1 LYNTFP
7 KTDEEKE
14 LWFRAEMNYRQ
25 FKSLSYKL
33 ENSDIENEILN
44 NQYFIQKVSKSAN
57 LNLSEVNQWL
67 KNAWN
72 TESVLIRN
80 IDIIENTNQSFCMQW
95 AFPQAYYS
103 VFGTT
108 LAKFK
113 AIGMTE
119 SSHTSVLK
127 KYGSLMLEGKLPE
140 SISISCNGI
149 AKNLVFENIDVPKKI
164 DSYMDLDLNNNATID
179 NHICQFLKATRLLR
193 LKEKAPNMGFK
204 KPNGEKRKNLNDELW
219 TKVSNS
225 IGNTTIFDFLYRKR
239 IKGNYQDIETYNS
252 SYFKGKEVL
261 ESLISVIDRINMVNE
276 VYTCKAIGKD
286 NYNTFVER
294 QLKLVQNDKLTN
306 RLRTTN
312 LIIEAL

>member
-1 LYNTFP
+1 
-7 KTDEEKE
+7 
-14 LWFRAEMNYRQ
+14 MNYRQ
-25 FKSLSYKL
+25 FKSLSHKL

-57 LNLSEVNQWL
+57 LNLNEVNQWL

-119 SSHTSVLK
+119 TSHTSVLK
-127 KYGSLMLEGKLPE
+127 KYGNLMSERKLPE
-140 SISISCNGI
+140 SISISCSGI
-149 AKNLVFENIDVPKKI
+149 AKNLVFDNIIAPKKI
-164 DSYMDLDLNNNATID
+164 DGYMDLDLNDNSTID
-179 NHICQFLKATRLLR
+179 NHICQFLKATRILR
-193 LKEKAPNMGFK
+193 LKEKAPSMGFK
-204 KPNGEKRKNLNDELW
+204 KKNGEKRINLNDELW
-219 TKVSNS
+219 NKVSIS

-252 SYFKGKEVL
+252 PYFKGKEVL
-261 ESLISVIDRINMVNE
+261 ESLISVIDRFNLVNE
-276 VYTCKAIGKD
+276 VYTCKAIGKAD
-286 NYNTFVER
+286 YNSLAEK
-294 QLKLVQNDKLTN
+294 QLKIVSNEKLIK
-306 RLRTTN
+306 RLETTN
-312 LIIEAL
+312 LIIDAL

>member
-1 LYNTFP
+1 MNNIHP
-7 KTDEEKE
+7 IINEEKE
-14 LWFRAEMNYRQ
+14 LWFSAEMNYRQ
-25 FKSLSYKL
+25 FKSLSHKL

-44 NQYFIQKVSKSAN
+44 NKYFIQKVSKSAN
-57 LNLSEVNQWL
+57 LKLVEVNQWL

-72 TESVLIRN
+72 TESILIQN
-80 IDIIENTNQSFCMQW
+80 INIIENTGQSFCMQW

-113 AIGMTE
+113 AIGLTE
-119 SSHTSVLK
+119 TSHTSVLR
-127 KYGSLMLEGKLPE
+127 KYGSLMLERKLPE

-149 AKNLVFENIDVPKKI
+149 AKNLVFENIVVPNKI
-164 DSYMDLDLNNNATID
+164 DGYMDLDLNDKTTID

-193 LKEKAPNMGFK
+193 LKEKAPSMGFK
-204 KPNGEKRKNLNDELW
+204 KSNGEKRKNLNDELW

-252 SYFKGKEVL
+252 PYFKGKEVI
-261 ESLISVIDRINMVNE
+261 ESLITVIDRINLVNE
-276 VYTCKAIGKD
+276 VYTCKAIGKE
-286 NYNTFVER
+286 NYNLLVDK
-294 QLKLVQNDKLTN
+294 QLKLVQNEKLKN
-306 RLRTTN
+306 RLITTN
-312 LIIEAL
+312 SIIDAL

>member
-1 LYNTFP
+1 MYNPYP

-14 LWFRAEMNYRQ
+14 LWFSAEMNYRQ
-25 FKSLSYKL
+25 FKALSFKL

-44 NQYFIQKVSKSAN
+44 NQYFVQKVSKSAN
-57 LNLSEVNQWL
+57 LNLNEVSQWL

-72 TESVLIRN
+72 TESILIRN

-119 SSHTSVLK
+119 TSHTSVLR
-127 KYGSLMLEGKLPE
+127 KYGSLMLEKKLPE

-149 AKNLVFENIDVPKKI
+149 AKQLIFENINVPNKI
-164 DSYMDLDLNNNATID
+164 DGYMDLDLNDSSTID

-252 SYFKGKEVL
+252 PYFRGKEVL
-261 ESLISVIDRINMVNE
+261 ESLISVIDRINLVNE
-276 VYTCKAIGKD
+276 VYICKAIGKE
-286 NYNTFVER
+286 NYNSLVEK
-294 QLKLVQNDKLTN
+294 QLGLVQNDRLEN
-306 RLRTTN
+306 RIKTTN
-312 LIIEAL
+312 LIVNAL